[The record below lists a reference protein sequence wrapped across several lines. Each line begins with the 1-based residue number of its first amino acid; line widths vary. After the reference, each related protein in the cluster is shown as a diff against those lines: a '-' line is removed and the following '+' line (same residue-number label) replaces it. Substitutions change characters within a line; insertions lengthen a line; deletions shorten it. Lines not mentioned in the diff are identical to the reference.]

1 MEKILYIINP
11 VAGGGK
17 TKELVPLIKE
27 TMTNKDIDYN
37 IVFTTKPK
45 EGTDLA
51 KKGLNQGYTRIVA
64 VGGDGTVNEVAF
76 GIIEA
81 GKGILGILPSG
92 TGNDLARSLDIPLN
106 PKNALDTILDGKI
119 KSIDIGTVNDNLFL
133 NISSIGFDAEVVII
147 TNKIKTKIKS
157 SISYVLALFM
167 TIFRF
172 KCISVEMEIDGLT
185 LQDKIL
191 LVAVGNGKYYGGG
204 IKILPMSNV
213 EDGYFHVCIVKK
225 ISKLKL
231 LFLLPTIVNGSHINQ
246 KKYVKIYKAKKVKV
260 RARDKSYLNIDGEIE
275 ELNGEVHFEM
285 NSSKLKVI
293 AND

>member
-17 TKELVPLIKE
+17 TKELVPLIE
-27 TMTNKDIDYN
+27 NTMSNKDIDYD

-51 KKGLNQGYTRIVA
+51 KEGINKGYTRIVA

-81 GKGILGILPSG
+81 GKGVLGILPSG
-92 TGNDLARSLDIPLN
+92 TGNDLARSLDISLN
-106 PKNALDTILDGKI
+106 PKDALDTILNGKI
-119 KSIDIGTVNDNLFL
+119 KNIDIGTVNDKLFL

-147 TNKIKTKIKS
+147 TNKIKTKIRS
-157 SISYVLALFM
+157 SISYVIALFI

-172 KCISVEMEIDGLT
+172 NCISVEMEIDEFT
-185 LQDKIL
+185 VQDRIL
-191 LVAVGNGKYYGGG
+191 LIAVGNGKYYGGG

-213 EDGYFHVCIVKK
+213 EDGYFHVCTVRK

-260 RARDKSYLNIDGEIE
+260 KSKDKTFLNIDGEVE
-275 ELNGEVHFEM
+275 ELNGEVYFEM
-285 NSSKLKVI
+285 NSSKLQVI
-293 AND
+293 ANS